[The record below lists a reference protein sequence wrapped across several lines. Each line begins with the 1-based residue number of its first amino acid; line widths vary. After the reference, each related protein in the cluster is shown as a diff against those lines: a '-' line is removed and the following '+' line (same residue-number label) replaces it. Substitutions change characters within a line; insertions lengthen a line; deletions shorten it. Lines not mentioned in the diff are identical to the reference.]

1 MPRGAAVKQYTETF
15 SLREKP
21 ASERFGQSRSL
32 PKLVDVVMC
41 SRVGLIGETLYLL
54 ARNHNDPNWVILK
67 SPPKPCVLDKIKRFL
82 EANLQ
87 GPPTRRRRRSAIT
100 SARASGQQPTGP
112 ILFIAITP
120 TSIWDSNLFASHA
133 RTRVQHGASSRTARA
148 IRSRCKAVPGHR
160 SAGLTAIGRDRSQK
174 RSSRRSATN
183 FDRCYDPARR
193 TRSANAISSEA
204 WGDLP

>member
-1 MPRGAAVKQYTETF
+1 MKQYTETF

-87 GPPTRRRRRSAIT
+87 DPPTRRRRRSAIT
-100 SARASGQQPTGP
+100 SARASGQRPTGP

-120 TSIWDSNLFASHA
+120 TSIWRLSPLCVARANSDSASRKFENCSRYPITIQSRPRTSISWSRSNWPRSIA
-133 RTRVQHGASSRTARA
+133 RTF
-148 IRSRCKAVPGHR
+148 I
-160 SAGLTAIGRDRSQK
+160 SALR
-174 RSSRRSATN
+174 N
-183 FDRCYDPARR
+183 
-193 TRSANAISSEA
+193 E
-204 WGDLP
+204 L

>member
-100 SARASGQQPTGP
+100 SARASGQRPTGP

-120 TSIWDSNLFASHA
+120 TSIWRLSPLCVARANSDSASRKFENCSRYPITMQSRPRTSISWSHSNWPRSIA
-133 RTRVQHGASSRTARA
+133 RTF
-148 IRSRCKAVPGHR
+148 I
-160 SAGLTAIGRDRSQK
+160 SALR
-174 RSSRRSATN
+174 N
-183 FDRCYDPARR
+183 
-193 TRSANAISSEA
+193 E
-204 WGDLP
+204 L